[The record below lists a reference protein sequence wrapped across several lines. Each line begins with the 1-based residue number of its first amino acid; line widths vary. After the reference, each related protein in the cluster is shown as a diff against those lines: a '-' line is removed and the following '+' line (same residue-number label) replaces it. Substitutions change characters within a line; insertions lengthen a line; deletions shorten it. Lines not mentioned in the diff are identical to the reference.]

1 MSERDDVDLSKL
13 VREAAVGMD
22 GVAVVDFADL
32 GVLPPEA
39 RKAAHILAAVN
50 AVADFLA
57 QLTEA
62 CHVYL
67 ARRIAAQLAETSPNG
82 DGGLDLSL
90 GETAMRI
97 AADADP
103 AGWNELHVHG
113 RRDILTTCAQHLAT
127 VQHRHLPD
135 IPEAR
140 ADLAGMIGNTF
151 SIGGNLW
158 VLADKELTEAGDGF
172 EQVRMLPDSV
182 DLPPQ
187 ASSPTNQRAA
197 KVVADFDGVS
207 LLANAAILL
216 MVAQVIELNATG
228 GWEEFLQENL
238 SGPVTEPG
246 PVSSRGRG

>member
-1 MSERDDVDLSKL
+1 M
-13 VREAAVGMD
+13 VREAAAGMD
-22 GVAVVDFADL
+22 GVTVVDFADL

-39 RKAAHILAAVN
+39 RKAAHILAEVN

-62 CHVYL
+62 CDIYL
-67 ARRIAAQLAETSPNG
+67 ARRIAAQLAETSPDG

-90 GETAMRI
+90 GETATRI

-103 AGWNELHVHG
+103 AAWDELQMHA
-113 RRDILTTCAQHLAT
+113 RRDILTTCAQRLAT
-127 VQHRHLPD
+127 VQQRHLPD
-135 IPEAR
+135 TPEAR
-140 ADLAGMIGNTF
+140 ANLAKMIGNTF
-151 SIGGNLW
+151 AIGGNLW
-158 VLADKELTEAGDGF
+158 VFADKELMEAGDGF

-182 DLPPQ
+182 DLPPR
-187 ASSPTNQRAA
+187 ASSPTNQHAA

-228 GWEEFLQENL
+228 GWDEFLQENL
-238 SGPVTEPG
+238 P
-246 PVSSRGRG
+246 